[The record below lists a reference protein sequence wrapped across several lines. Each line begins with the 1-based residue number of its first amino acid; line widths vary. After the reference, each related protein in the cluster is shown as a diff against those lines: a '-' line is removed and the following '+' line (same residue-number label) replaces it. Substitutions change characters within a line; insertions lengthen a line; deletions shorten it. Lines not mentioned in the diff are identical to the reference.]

1 LSEVFGRKKKKEKE
15 EKEEKEE
22 KKKITMSDKKPSWY
36 SQSCAIPFPS
46 PLHQVRQYPPL
57 IMSALALQRYLD
69 LLVKDYSQ
77 KLRRNCH
84 KKYLLFAK
92 ARQTKN
98 HQSIIKKKEKGK
110 TAGTNHELY
119 FSTEI
124 WPVDFSFGVSI
135 IIR

>member
-15 EKEEKEE
+15 EKEEKKK

-46 PLHQVRQYPPL
+46 PLHQVRQYPRL

-69 LLVKDYSQ
+69 LLIKDYSQ

-92 ARQTKN
+92 ARQTKTIN
-98 HQSIIKKKEKGK
+98 LSLKKREGK
-110 TAGTNHELY
+110 NCRNE
-119 FSTEI
+119 
-124 WPVDFSFGVSI
+124 P
-135 IIR
+135 